1 MKHDK
6 PRYADLRSGRL
17 YRGDDEALLTAP
29 RLIFLLAAAVVWLVL
44 GIMTA
49 PDIAVTPTE
58 PGFEIC
64 MGGRC

>member
-17 YRGDDEALLTAP
+17 YRGDDEPLLTAP
-29 RLIFLLAAAVVWLVL
+29 RLILLIAAAMVGLVL

-49 PDIAVTPTE
+49 PDIAVTPTG

-64 MGGRC
+64 MDSRC